1 MGSLALVVVAG
12 LRQAQEFLRT
22 AAPSLNPR
30 LLLSRARI
38 KTEQRT
44 MASQH
49 ASTSSQTARSSS
61 KRKLEVSV
69 ADSSVA
75 GPVLGELPP
84 P

>member
-1 MGSLALVVVAG
+1 
-12 LRQAQEFLRT
+12 
-22 AAPSLNPR
+22 
-30 LLLSRARI
+30 
-38 KTEQRT
+38 

-84 P
+84 FSYLLPTSALLRPKADANALLSL